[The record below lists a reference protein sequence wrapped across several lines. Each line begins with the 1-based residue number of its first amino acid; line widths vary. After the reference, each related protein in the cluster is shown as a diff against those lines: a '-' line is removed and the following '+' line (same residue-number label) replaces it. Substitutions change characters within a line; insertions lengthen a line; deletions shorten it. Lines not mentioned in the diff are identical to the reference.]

1 MLLYF
6 VLMTSR
12 ACVASCHA
20 CVSCNSSHVMCSS
33 LYPVSSAGSSSTTC
47 SSSSNEA
54 CSANRHH
61 FDAFKRV
68 ACGFCALPGNADAS
82 LPHLPPG
89 IFSSCK
95 RHSRGVGVFIN
106 AGRSTLGEASRA
118 AAVLAGVLPP
128 ANVIISSDFADVHDD
143 YDVNSAIAAGVRV
156 MQMPDDDDGSHA
168 GGYGSSAPWKK
179 AQSRFPHALAAAI
192 AHMPQHVKWIISKD
206 SDTALN
212 LPAISAMLASHDHNE
227 RIVFGCVYEH
237 FRDRARRAHP
247 GGGAG
252 MIFSR
257 AAALSIEHA
266 WRSNLPHSAPL

>member
-1 MLLYF
+1 
-6 VLMTSR
+6 
-12 ACVASCHA
+12 
-20 CVSCNSSHVMCSS
+20 MCSS
-33 LYPVSSAGSSSTTC
+33 LFGPVSSAGGSSSTTC
-47 SSSSNEA
+47 SSSTNAA
-54 CSANRHH
+54 CSATPHH

-68 ACGFCALPGNADAS
+68 ACGFCALPGSADAS
-82 LPHLPPG
+82 LPPLPPG
-89 IFSSCK
+89 IFSSCR
-95 RHSRGVGVFIN
+95 RHLRGVGVFIN

-128 ANVIISSDFADVHDD
+128 ANVIISSDSADVNYDD
-143 YDVNSAIAAGVRV
+143 DDVHSAIAAGVRV

-192 AHMPQHVKWIISKD
+192 AHMPQHVKWIISQD
-206 SDTALN
+206 TDTALN
-212 LPAISAMLASHDHNE
+212 LPAISTVLASHDHND

-252 MIFSR
+252 MVFSR

>member
-1 MLLYF
+1 MYF
-6 VLMTSR
+6 VLI
-12 ACVASCHA
+12 ASCT
-20 CVSCNSSHVMCSS
+20 CRLMSCFSCNSSHVMCSS
-33 LYPVSSAGSSSTTC
+33 LLNAVSSAGGSSR
-47 SSSSNEA
+47 SSNGA
-54 CSANRHH
+54 CSAAPHH

-68 ACGFCALPGNADAS
+68 ACSFCSLPGSADAP
-82 LPHLPPG
+82 LPPLPPG
-89 IFSSCK
+89 TFSSCR
-95 RHSRGVGVFIN
+95 RHLRGVGVFIN
-106 AGRSTLGEASRA
+106 SGRSTLGEASRA
-118 AAVLAGVLPP
+118 AVVLAGVLPP
-128 ANVIISSDFADVHDD
+128 ENVIISSDFADVHDD
-143 YDVNSAIAAGVRV
+143 DDVYSAVAAGVRV

-192 AHMPQHVKWIISKD
+192 AHMPQHVKWIISQD
-206 SDTALN
+206 TDTALN
-212 LPAISAMLASHDHNE
+212 LPALSAMLASHDHND

-252 MIFSR
+252 MVFSR